1 MTNNWHADRLSKLP
15 PYLFVETD
23 RRKREALAAGR
34 DIIDFGVGDPDLP
47 TPAFIIDRMTE
58 AIRNPANHRYAQG
71 VGMPEFRSAAATY
84 FEKRFGVRLD
94 PQTEV
99 LSLLGS
105 KEGIGHLPTAIVN
118 PGDVVLVPQP
128 GYPVYEAGAIFAGA
142 ECHTMPLHED
152 NGWLPRLGRIPP
164 DVRRRARLMFLNYPN
179 NPTGAVAPRAF
190 LEEAVAF
197 AREYKILIAQDAPY
211 SELSFEARPES
222 ILQVEGARDVAIEFH
237 SLSKTFN
244 MTGWRVGFAV
254 GNRDV
259 LAALAKVKSNLD
271 SGIFQAIQEAAI
283 SGLQEI
289 ERPEVRGLVETYRRR
304 RDILVAGLRAAGWP
318 VTSPPATFFLWAKC
332 PRGADSAAV
341 ARRLLDN
348 AGVVAIPGAGF
359 GACGEGFVRFAL
371 TVPEPRAAE
380 AVRRIQ
386 ALSW

>member
-1 MTNNWHADRLSKLP
+1 MNTTWHADRLSKLP

-47 TPAFIIDRMTE
+47 TPAFIVDRMAE
-58 AIRNPANHRYAQG
+58 AIRDPVNHRYAQG
-71 VGMPEFRSAAATY
+71 VGLLRFREAAASY

-94 PQTEV
+94 TQSEV

-105 KEGIGHLPTAIVN
+105 KEGIGHLPTAVVN
-118 PGDVVLVPQP
+118 PGAVVLVPQP
-128 GYPVYEAGAIFAGA
+128 GYPVYEAGAIFAGG
-142 ECHTMPLHED
+142 ECHTMPLREE
-152 NGWLPRLGRIPP
+152 NGWLPRFGEIPV

-179 NPTGAVAPRAF
+179 NPTGACAPRAF

-197 AREYKILIAQDAPY
+197 AREYGILIAQDAPY
-211 SELSFEARPES
+211 SELSFDSRPES
-222 ILQVEGARDVAIEFH
+222 ILQIDGAKDVAIEFH

-271 SGIFQAIQEAAI
+271 SGVFQAVQEAAI
-283 SGLQEI
+283 TGLQNI

-304 RDILVAGLRAAGWP
+304 RDVLVAGLRAAGWP
-318 VTSPPATFFLWAKC
+318 VASPPATFFLWAKC
-332 PRGADSAAV
+332 PRGGDSQLV
-341 ARRLLDN
+341 ARRLLDE
-348 AGVVAIPGAGF
+348 ADVVAIPGAGF

-371 TVPEPRAAE
+371 TVTERRAEE
-380 AVRRIQ
+380 AVRRMQ
-386 ALSW
+386 RLNW